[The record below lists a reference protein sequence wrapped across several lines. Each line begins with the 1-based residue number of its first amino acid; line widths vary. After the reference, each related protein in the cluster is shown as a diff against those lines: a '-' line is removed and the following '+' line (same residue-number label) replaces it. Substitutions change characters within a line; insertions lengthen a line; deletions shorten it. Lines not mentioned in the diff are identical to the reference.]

1 MDIGWDRSA
10 AAWIAS
16 MGAAGDWGRANVLD
30 RPMLE
35 EALKGAPQSALDV
48 GCGEGRF
55 CRMLRERGV
64 AATGIDPTGALI
76 DEARLRDPSGD
87 YRPGRAEALDF
98 PDAAFDLVVSYLTL
112 IDIEDAAKAIRE
124 MARVLRPGGALVVA
138 HINGFTTAAEPNP
151 WRRDIAGTLRYTF
164 DDYLDVRATE
174 IAWKGIRIVNWHRP
188 LSFYFK
194 AFLDEGLALRR
205 FDEPEPT
212 GGGADKIARYRRAP
226 HFCLMGWEKA

>member
-1 MDIGWDRSA
+1 MDNGWDRSA

-16 MGAAGDWGRANVLD
+16 MGEAGDWGRANVLD

-35 EALKGAPQSALDV
+35 ESLKGAPQSALDV

-64 AATGIDPTGALI
+64 AATGIDPTEALVA
-76 DEARLRDPSGD
+76 EAQLRDPSGD
-87 YRPGRAEALDF
+87 YRLGRAEALDF

-124 MARVLRPGGALVVA
+124 MARVLKPGGALVVA
-138 HINGFTTAAEPNP
+138 HINAFTTAAEPNA
-151 WRRDIAGTLRYTF
+151 WRRDLTGSLRYTF

-188 LSFYFK
+188 LSFYFN
-194 AFLDEGLALRR
+194 AFLGEGLSLRR
-205 FDEPEPT
+205 FDEPEPA

-226 HFCLMGWEKA
+226 HFCLMRWEKA